1 MEYLHKLFWI
11 VNSSNNA
18 ERKKVLK
25 TSKNGGASAVM
36 IDFYFF
42 IRKLFTFLGFVTS
55 HNLTLSNKGVLVYK
69 SRVVFAN
76 IYEKLKKKVFSNIMN
91 QNKNN
96 AHFINLK
103 LFGT

>member
-1 MEYLHKLFWI
+1 M
-11 VNSSNNA
+11 
-18 ERKKVLK
+18 K

-69 SRVVFAN
+69 SRVVIFM
-76 IYEKLKKKVFSNIMN
+76 KS
-91 QNKNN
+91 
-96 AHFINLK
+96 
-103 LFGT
+103 